1 MIRAHGYRHGYR
13 NVLFAALCA
22 AAVFAS
28 APVGATSEFGS
39 YLAGRHAQAL
49 KDAEKASAFMQ
60 RVLEENP
67 EDQELLRRT
76 FLLTLAAGQID
87 PAIAIATRIEEG
99 GGRMT
104 TAALLLG
111 IEAVRAGDFN
121 AARDRFDGLPRTGL
135 SAYAAPLAL
144 AWTHVG
150 LKEFDAAITALEPL
164 DKKSG
169 FATMRDLHAGLIN
182 DVANRKEAA
191 EKSYRA
197 AAPVLHKAPIRIV
210 RAAGSL
216 LERSD
221 RTAEARK
228 LYTDF
233 LTDNPGNLPIEAA
246 LARLDS
252 GTVATQLV
260 GDAASGVAES
270 LLNIATALPR
280 DRSAHIAMVYAHL
293 ALRLRPDFEFA
304 RLLIGDLFDNQ
315 RRFEKANEIYG
326 QVDSASP
333 YNWSARLRIA
343 DNLTDMKQVDRAI
356 SMLRAM
362 AEEWPKR
369 TDALI
374 KLGGILRSM
383 ERYSESVVAYD
394 AAFERLG
401 EIKPSHWLFFYNR
414 GISLE
419 RSKAWERAEKDFL
432 KALELQPEQPYVM
445 NYLGYSWVE
454 KGINITKARKLIE
467 RAVEQRQNDG
477 YIVDSLGWVLYRLG
491 DYAGSVKH
499 LERAIRLRP
508 TDPVINDH
516 LGDAYWRVGRKL
528 EARFQWRRALGLNP
542 SEDLIPAIEDKL
554 VKGLDTAKPKG
565 RGG

>member
-1 MIRAHGYRHGYR
+1 MIRAHGYKNG
-13 NVLFAALCA
+13 LFAALCA
-22 AAVFAS
+22 AAVFAYTP
-28 APVGATSEFGS
+28 AGATSEFGS

-49 KDAEKASAFMQ
+49 KDSVKASDFMQ

-67 EDQELLRRT
+67 EDQELLRQT
-76 FLLTLAAGQID
+76 FLLTLAAGQLDSAID
-87 PAIAIATRIEEG
+87 LAKRIEEG

-111 IEAVRAGDFN
+111 VEAVRIGDFAN
-121 AARDRFDGLPRTGL
+121 ARDRFDALPRSGL
-135 SAYAAPLAL
+135 SAYAGPLAL
-144 AWTHVG
+144 AWTQVG
-150 LKEFDAAITALEPL
+150 LKDFDAALKALEPL

-169 FATMRDLHAGLIN
+169 FAAMRDLHAGLIN
-182 DVANRKEAA
+182 DVADRKEAA
-191 EKSYRA
+191 EKSYLS

-216 LERSD
+216 LERSG
-221 RTAEARK
+221 RAAEAQK
-228 LYTDF
+228 LYSDF
-233 LTDNPGNLPIEAA
+233 LVDNPGNLPIEAA
-246 LARLDS
+246 LTRMAS
-252 GTVATQLV
+252 GTPAEPLV
-260 GDAASGVAES
+260 DDAASGIAES
-270 LLNIATALPR
+270 LLNIASALPR
-280 DRSAHIAMVYAHL
+280 DRSAQIAMVYAHL
-293 ALRLRPDFEFA
+293 ALHLRPDFELA
-304 RLLIGDLFDNQ
+304 RLLLGDLFDNQ
-315 RRFEKANEIYG
+315 KRFEKANAIYS
-326 QVDSASP
+326 QVKPASP

-343 DNLTDMKQVDRAI
+343 DNLTDMAQVESAVK
-356 SMLRAM
+356 MLRAM
-362 AEEWPKR
+362 AEERPER

-374 KLGGILRSM
+374 KLGGILRSK

-401 EIKPSHWLFFYNR
+401 EIKPSDWLFFYNR

-454 KGINITKARKLIE
+454 KGINITKARKMIE
-467 RAVEQRQNDG
+467 RAVEQRQSDG

-491 DYAGSVKH
+491 DYAGSVKQ

-528 EARFQWRRALGLNP
+528 EARFQWRRALGLDP
-542 SEDLIPAIEDKL
+542 SEDLIPTIEEKL
-554 VKGLDTAKPKG
+554 VKGLDAVKTKEP
-565 RGG
+565 GG